1 MMLAADPRV
10 PRRDALLRVETMA
23 GVLSQRLHGGV
34 PVEACERH
42 YVKYRVGESLRV
54 VYRYRVGE
62 TTTFAAARSGR
73 GDGIPA
79 PEVDAALYPFP
90 HDRKLP
96 ALSQL
101 PGRLVAWAAE
111 QSATS
116 RTATAYAKV
125 QRGDGERRGL
135 AALAHQ
141 DAVRVPRVLADEA
154 GVLTIEALHGTRPT
168 LHAFGKTLATL
179 HNLKRDSPSLDS
191 TTAQSQKATK
201 PAAWN
206 LKRDSPSLSFARLD
220 PARLRTAAEVIA
232 AARPDAGEAAKRLA
246 DRLGEPPAQ
255 PLVTIHGDAHLGNA
269 LMLDDGTVALL
280 DLEHL
285 SEGPAAADVGQ
296 VVATLLVAHEDVQPF
311 LDGYGPVD
319 KDALRWY
326 TLASLLARVALPA
339 ISRYRPEL
347 IVRLPRLLA

>member
-1 MMLAADPRV
+1 MMLAPDPRV

-54 VYRYRVGE
+54 VYRYRVGG

-73 GDGIPA
+73 RDGVPA

-96 ALSQL
+96 ALSKL
-101 PGRLVAWAAE
+101 PGELMAWAAE

-116 RTATAYAKV
+116 RTADAYAKV

-135 AALAHQ
+135 TALANQ
-141 DAVRVPRVLADEA
+141 DVVRVPRILNDDGE
-154 GVLTIEALHGTRPT
+154 VLTIEALHGIRPA
-168 LHAFGKTLATL
+168 LHTFGKTLATL

-191 TTAQSQKATK
+191 HTAQSQKVTD
-201 PAAWN
+201 PASRN
-206 LKRDSPSLSFARLD
+206 LKRDSPSLEYSRLD
-220 PARLRTAAEVIA
+220 PARLATAAEVIA
-232 AARPDAGEAAKRLA
+232 VARPDAGDAAKRLA
-246 DRLGEPPAQ
+246 ERLGEPPEQ
-255 PLVTIHGDAHLGNA
+255 PLVTIHGDANLRNA
-269 LMLDDGTVALL
+269 LTLADGTVALL

-285 SEGPAAADVGQ
+285 SVGPAAADVGQ
-296 VVATLLVAHEDVQPF
+296 VVANLLVARHDARAF
-311 LDGYGPVD
+311 LDGYGPID
-319 KDALRWY
+319 ADALRWY
-326 TLASLLARVALPA
+326 TAASLVARVALPA
-339 ISRYRPEL
+339 VSR
-347 IVRLPRLLA
+347 VREGLLPRLARLL